1 MVKKLLILLLVCM
14 PVMADW
20 TDGYKSESFEVVEF
34 DGMSEPS
41 VAPSGKC
48 RLYFDSSTTK
58 WMLSKDGGAYA
69 EVGSGGGGSQDLF
82 GTISVGGQDN
92 IVADT
97 TTDTLTLAEGANITI
112 TTDAG
117 TDTATIAATTSDSLQ
132 VNSSPV
138 DTTGNLLDG
147 DIDFTLV
154 DGGAGGPDNITASLD
169 ATYEASLDVATAA
182 ALAANGAN
190 CAAGEIAL
198 GVDASGVVEGCY
210 EPSETDISD
219 LVHTAT
225 DITANI
231 VDFNDIKQNNTL
243 AGNPALLVDE
253 CFHIAIATGGG
264 FICEGSTAD
273 TNEQLY
279 LFPDANGA
287 DTSQTIA
294 TEDGNIA
301 TATALAANGA
311 NCAAGEIAL
320 GVDAS
325 GAVEGCYEPAEADIS
340 DLSHTTDTGPSPDC
354 SGTTTYQDGEGGCD
368 DISSVYQ
375 PLDSELTTIAGLT
388 ETNGNVMFVAGGAWT
403 SDATPAIDCTD
414 CTNLP
419 ASGMTSFILEDD
431 DGTEVSISDAEEV
444 KFIDSTGLTINWT
457 DTSTGSDADPFD
469 LTFTIE
475 ATLADIAD
483 GTIAENL
490 VNTANPWADNEVA
503 DDITIDLAT
512 AASALNAN
520 GANCAAG
527 EIALG
532 VDASGAVEGCYEPAE
547 ADISDLNHTATAITD
562 NLIIN
567 ADLNIDVE
575 GVDGDFMQYDST
587 GDNFTWRSGSETLSD
602 IGAEGDLANEAGLYA
617 ALSDVTN
624 FLQTGDALAGDDITN
639 GTVDETE
646 LATTINFAD
655 GTLLDFGSNVTS
667 ATEGLM
673 LPAHATDC
681 STATAEGQACWEED
695 AKKLYIGDG
704 ATAVELGAGGGAF
717 SDAGDPIVQN
727 TTTKDT
733 HFGDGA
739 GTLTGKLE
747 IGGDADQPQVVI
759 EGHSSQTDD
768 IVIIQQDD
776 DTELVSISPSPSLKM
791 KEVADAPGDT
801 AAYGQFWVNT
811 ATPNEAYFTD
821 DAGTDFR
828 LGTSGDVTA
837 GSNITDNRIVRGD
850 GGSKGI
856 QESTAT
862 ISDNGEM
869 VNTSQPCFMIHAG
882 ANTNLAEGSAIAI
895 DFPTEVFDIGGNFA
909 SDTFTAPVTGKY
921 SLGFNIIFDDMDS
934 AATYFR
940 INFITSNREY
950 ECSRI
955 SGNNFPADA
964 LNVPISVHIIADM
977 DANDTA
983 YIQWYQSGGTA
994 QVDTKTT
1001 SNFYGGLLN

>member
-419 ASGMTSFILEDD
+419 VTSFILEDD

-828 LGTSGDVTA
+828 LGT
-837 GSNITDNRIVRGD
+837 
-850 GGSKGI
+850 
-856 QESTAT
+856 
-862 ISDNGEM
+862 
-869 VNTSQPCFMIHAG
+869 
-882 ANTNLAEGSAIAI
+882 
-895 DFPTEVFDIGGNFA
+895 
-909 SDTFTAPVTGKY
+909 
-921 SLGFNIIFDDMDS
+921 
-934 AATYFR
+934 
-940 INFITSNREY
+940 
-950 ECSRI
+950 
-955 SGNNFPADA
+955 
-964 LNVPISVHIIADM
+964 
-977 DANDTA
+977 
-983 YIQWYQSGGTA
+983 
-994 QVDTKTT
+994 
-1001 SNFYGGLLN
+1001 

>member
-1 MVKKLLILLLVCM
+1 M